1 MLGAVVNLAAR
12 LMQAAPGGILC
23 DAATAQAA
31 GATVDVE
38 QLPAMMV
45 KGHAD
50 PVAVYRP
57 SDGTAARP
65 GPARRAPVGPLV
77 GRTAERERLAEQ
89 LRMLVQ
95 AGNGDPRLAS
105 VVVLEGEAGIGKSRL
120 VAELVEQARAA
131 GVRVLAGAGDAIE
144 RNTPFYAWREIFV
157 RLPAVGAAGDTED
170 RRRAVLDLLRPDPET
185 RELASLLNAVLPL
198 DWPETAR
205 TAELSPQGRADHTRG
220 LLVRLLQAAIGGTPT
235 VLVLEDAHWLDSA
248 SSALAIAVCRNLTP
262 ILLVLATRPPD
273 EQGALVDDLGWAAYR
288 RLLQT
293 PGTTRL
299 ILDALSPED
308 VEALVCHR
316 LGVTA
321 VPEVV
326 ASFVQEK
333 AEGSPLFS
341 EELAY
346 ALRDA
351 KLIRLVGRRAQ
362 LTPGV
367 GDISSFHFPDTVH
380 GVITSRID
388 RLTPNQQLTLKVA
401 SVIGRLFA
409 LRVLR
414 DVYPVK
420 EISGTLVDDLVA
432 LEGAHLTVLDSPEPD
447 PAYLFKHVITQEAA
461 YNLMLASQRRQLH
474 RTVAEWYE
482 HTYADDLLAHAPLLA
497 YHWQAADVP
506 DKAIVYLEEAGSQ
519 ALRTGA
525 YREAVRVFTRLLD
538 LDDRIRQAGE
548 PELQGDSRSAARR
561 VSPDARSIRRAR
573 WEHQL
578 GDAYHG
584 LGQLRPAREHLHAA
598 LALLNRRM
606 PASGRRLAV
615 RLGWQVLQQA
625 RNRLWPRSPVARSP
639 EVRGALLEAAEV
651 FERLYVLDLYAN
663 RRTTAIH
670 EAVKGLNLAEAA
682 GSVGAVARLTVV
694 CGVSAGFLALH
705 RLAEAY
711 IRRSLTVADRAA
723 DPFVRAWVLQ
733 FAALYGIG
741 MGRWTAAADQL
752 DEAAE
757 IVQRVGDR
765 RRLGEIKA
773 LQGCVAYFQG
783 DLAGAASLFAELRR
797 YGSQH
802 RNTQIQA
809 WALLAQATYAVR
821 SGDPHQATLILE
833 DRRAPAL
840 EALLHL
846 RHDDWQAA
854 SKAVQAALAP
864 VRAAPI
870 KCYWYELYATTAEA
884 AIALWHASRQRG
896 SGEQSRLRAAAE
908 QATWA
913 LRRYA
918 KVFPIGQ
925 PRALLYQG
933 LLAWID
939 EQPMRARNTWRRSLA
954 AAERLGMRYDEM
966 LAHHQLGRHGDPS
979 ERDEHLARARQLFAQ
994 LGIADEVAGPDT
1006 LAAHLP

>member
-1 MLGAVVNLAAR
+1 
-12 LMQAAPGGILC
+12 
-23 DAATAQAA
+23 
-31 GATVDVE
+31 
-38 QLPAMMV
+38 
-45 KGHAD
+45 
-50 PVAVYRP
+50 
-57 SDGTAARP
+57 
-65 GPARRAPVGPLV
+65 
-77 GRTAERERLAEQ
+77 
-89 LRMLVQ
+89 
-95 AGNGDPRLAS
+95 
-105 VVVLEGEAGIGKSRL
+105 
-120 VAELVEQARAA
+120 
-131 GVRVLAGAGDAIE
+131 
-144 RNTPFYAWREIFV
+144 
-157 RLPAVGAAGDTED
+157 
-170 RRRAVLDLLRPDPET
+170 
-185 RELASLLNAVLPL
+185 
-198 DWPETAR
+198 
-205 TAELSPQGRADHTRG
+205 
-220 LLVRLLQAAIGGTPT
+220 
-235 VLVLEDAHWLDSA
+235 
-248 SSALAIAVCRNLTP
+248 
-262 ILLVLATRPPD
+262 
-273 EQGALVDDLGWAAYR
+273 
-288 RLLQT
+288 
-293 PGTTRL
+293 
-299 ILDALSPED
+299 
-308 VEALVCHR
+308 
-316 LGVTA
+316 
-321 VPEVV
+321 
-326 ASFVQEK
+326 
-333 AEGSPLFS
+333 
-341 EELAY
+341 
-346 ALRDA
+346 
-351 KLIRLVGRRAQ
+351 
-362 LTPGV
+362 
-367 GDISSFHFPDTVH
+367 
-380 GVITSRID
+380 VITSRID

-420 EISGTLVDDLVA
+420 ETAGTLVDDLVA

-447 PAYLFKHVITQEAA
+447 LAYLFKHVITQEAA

-482 HTYADDLLAHAPLLA
+482 HTYAGDLPSHAPLLA

-525 YREAVRVFTRLLD
+525 YREAVRIFTRLLD
-538 LDDRIRQAGE
+538 LDDRIRQVGE

-561 VSPDARSIRRAR
+561 VSPDARNIRRAR

-615 RLGWQVLQQA
+615 RLGWQILQQA
-625 RNRLWPRSPVARSP
+625 RNRLWPPSPVARSP
-639 EVRGALLEAAEV
+639 EARVALLEAAEV
-651 FERLYVLDLYAN
+651 YERLYVLDLYAN
-663 RRTTAIH
+663 RRTTVIH

-682 GSVGAVARLTVV
+682 GSVGAVARLTVA
-694 CGVSAGFLALH
+694 CGVSLGFLARH

-711 IRRSLTVADRAA
+711 IKRSLTVADRAA

-741 MGRWTAAADQL
+741 MGRWRAATDQL

-757 IVQRVGDR
+757 VMQRVGDR

-783 DLAGAASLFAELRR
+783 DLARAASLFAELRH

-809 WALLAQATYAVR
+809 WALLAEATYAVR
-821 SGDPHQATLILE
+821 SGNLHQATLVLG

-846 RHDDWQAA
+846 RHDEWQAA
-854 SKAVQAALAP
+854 GKAVQAALEP

-884 AIALWHASRQRG
+884 AIALWHASRQHG
-896 SGEQSRLRAAAE
+896 SDEQPSLRAAAE
-908 QATWA
+908 QAMRA

-918 KVFPIGQ
+918 KVFPVGQ
-925 PRALLYQG
+925 PRALLCEG
-933 LLAWID
+933 LLAWVD
-939 EQPMRARNTWRRSLA
+939 ERPMRARKAWRRSLA
-954 AAERLGMRYDEM
+954 MAERLGMRYDEM
-966 LAHHQLGRHGDPS
+966 LAHHQLGRYGDPS

-994 LGIADEVAGPDT
+994 LGIAGEVAGPEA